1 MQAADSIS
9 NPMDYPNLFEELEYA
24 LQAEEWASRHQLHE
38 APAKLCV
45 LLLTLPMLSS
55 TEGLIMYSPFWGGG
69 WQVSTA
75 C

>member
-1 MQAADSIS
+1 
-9 NPMDYPNLFEELEYA
+9 MDYPNLFEELEYA